1 MTGKLLADIFQDG
14 MVLPIHKDFRLGGQ
28 AASGAAVTVSF
39 LGEAYQVQANEQ
51 GHWQVTLPAC
61 DQQELAKI
69 TVASGGQTQCLRG
82 LHFGRVLLLSGQ
94 SNIEYRLKDDA
105 EFAQVKADLA
115 AGHHPNLYYYNCPQ
129 IDYRD
134 PETGT
139 VKPAVAEEKWQEV
152 TVETAGEMSAI
163 GYYCLAKLQEADP
176 SQIYAAIDC
185 FKGGTSA
192 SNWLPVDL
200 LKDDPELQ
208 SAFIDPYEAAIKGK
222 SWADFDRETAKW
234 QAAVDQHNVD
244 LKQYLDQ
251 HPESSL
257 SQAKN
262 IVGHTPWPPP
272 MRPDSYLRPGALYE
286 TMVSQIQDVT
296 VTDWVW
302 YQGEND
308 TDRPRYY
315 SKLLNLLL
323 KTWRRLLADPSLPV
337 KLIQLPGYADNPE
350 NSVALIRQTQLETAR
365 KSSYVDLVSIADLG
379 EAHNIHPTHKRS
391 AGERLAVCMS
401 GASYPATPTAVA
413 FKKDAGRLRFKVAN
427 SFQLQVTGEVKVSFQ
442 TAGQTWLPDQAVKVQ
457 ISGQKV
463 SLPCPD
469 DATGLRYGYANYPD
483 LAIYNELGAPLAP
496 FETVFSENSKVN
508 LK

>member
-28 AASGAAVTVSF
+28 TASGAVVTVSF
-39 LGEAYQVQANEQ
+39 AGRDYQSQADEQ
-51 GHWQVTLPAC
+51 GHWQILLPAY
-61 DQQELAKI
+61 DKQELNEL
-69 TVASGGQTQCLRG
+69 TVASHGQKQTLKN
-82 LHFGRVLLLSGQ
+82 LHFGRVILFSGQ

-105 EFAQVKADLA
+105 EFAQAKAELA
-115 AGHHPNLYYYNCPQ
+115 VGSHPKLYYYNCPQ

-134 PETGT
+134 PETGA
-139 VKPAVAEEKWQEV
+139 VKPDVAEEKWHEV
-152 TVETAGEMSAI
+152 NAETAGDMSAI
-163 GYYCLAKLQEADP
+163 GFYCLAKLQELDP
-176 SQIYAAIDC
+176 SQIYAAVDC

-200 LKDDPELQ
+200 LKADPELKT
-208 SAFIDPYEAAIKGK
+208 AFIDPYEAAVKGK
-222 SWADFDRETAKW
+222 SWADFDAETAKW

-286 TMVSQIQDVT
+286 TMVSQIQDIT

-308 TDRPRYY
+308 TDRPRHY

-323 KTWRRLLADPSLPV
+323 NTWRRVLADPSLPV

-350 NSVALIRQTQLETAR
+350 NSVAMIRQTQLETAASR
-365 KSSYVDLVSIADLG
+365 PYVDLVSIADLG
-379 EAHNIHPTHKRS
+379 EAHNIHPTHKRE
-391 AGERLAVCMS
+391 AGQRLALCMS
-401 GASYPATPTAVA
+401 GLSYPATPTAVA
-413 FKKDAGRLRFKVAN
+413 FKKEGDHLSFKVTN
-427 SFQLQVTGEVKVSFQ
+427 SFLLEVKNEVKVSFL
-442 TAGQTWLPDQAVKVQ
+442 TKEGTWLPYQAVKAQVK
-457 ISGQKV
+457 GQEV
-463 SLPCPD
+463 SLDCPN
-469 DATGLRYGYANYPD
+469 DALGLRYGYANYPD
-483 LAIYNELGAPLAP
+483 LAVYNELDSPLTA
-496 FETVFSENSKVN
+496 FEKVFSEK
-508 LK
+508 